1 LRVEFQI
8 LAIARLH
15 PSVEGGGMAGQFGK
29 RGVVRPM
36 PSIAA
41 ASVAVTLEPRDVVL
55 PKIVPR
61 APVRAFSAKPIS
73 TVLILLLLALVYS
86 REGVAPSL
94 HTQLALGAL
103 NPNAVWQDGEW
114 WRLFTAPLMHG
125 SLSHITGNAIVLA
138 IIGFVLEPLIGSA
151 WFAAIFFVGALGG
164 ALGSLFYN
172 ASHIVG
178 TGASGAI
185 LALVAATFVFS
196 LHDKAS
202 PRSSRMQIISV
213 RLVVPAILPMF
224 TTASSHIDCNAHAG
238 GALAGIVMGLVLML
252 LWPPEEARP
261 SGRPLALAI
270 VLVSLMASSFG
281 FWKASITP
289 PHDAV
294 TVSADGLIPEASVPT
309 DTSDGVARSAD
320 LVAHYPRDPRA
331 HLFRGMHFL
340 KINDIADASE
350 QFRTAFEERGVLGV
364 EAGTR
369 FETAIRLLYAATL
382 LSQGQR
388 PEAADI
394 ARPACADTQKSE
406 RLSGILTYL
415 RSAQICA
422 N

>member
-1 LRVEFQI
+1 
-8 LAIARLH
+8 
-15 PSVEGGGMAGQFGK
+15 MAGQFGK
-29 RGVVRPM
+29 RGVVKAM
-36 PSIAA
+36 PSIA
-41 ASVAVTLEPRDVVL
+41 VAPAVATFELQDAVL
-55 PKIVPR
+55 PRVAAR

-73 TVLILLLLALVYS
+73 TVLILILLALVYS
-86 REGVAPSL
+86 REGLAPSL

-125 SLSHITGNAIVLA
+125 SLSHIIGNAIVLA
-138 IIGFVLEPLIGSA
+138 VIGFVLEPLIGSA
-151 WFAAIFFVGALGG
+151 WFGAIFFVGALGG
-164 ALGSLFYN
+164 ALGSLLYN

-202 PRSSRMQIISV
+202 ARSSRMQVISV
-213 RLVVPAILPMF
+213 RLAVPAILPMF
-224 TTASSHIDCNAHAG
+224 TTASSHIDYNAHAG

-252 LWPPEEARP
+252 LWPPEETRP

-281 FWKASITP
+281 FWKASVTP
-289 PHDAV
+289 PNDDV

-309 DTSDGVARSAD
+309 ATADGIARSAD
-320 LVAHYPRDPRA
+320 LVAHYPKDPRA
-331 HLFRGMHFL
+331 HLFRGLHFL
-340 KINDIADASE
+340 KINDIADANT
-350 QFRTAFEERGVLGV
+350 QFRAAFEQRGALDAETG
-364 EAGTR
+364 GQ
-369 FETAIRLLYAATL
+369 FETSVRLFYAATL
-382 LSQGQR
+382 LSQGER

-394 ARPACADTQKSE
+394 AGPACAEGGKSQG
-406 RLSGILTYL
+406 LSGVLTYL